1 MFGDAF
7 NMEKIMS
14 ACERILY
21 FLKINFLFV
30 ISNLPVLCF
39 FLFVG
44 INQVRTCLPLF
55 LLCLVPAGPALCALF
70 FSMNRVLRGTDTFAW
85 KDYKKGY
92 VDSWGRKMAVAGIQM
107 MMVWILWTNVEFFA
121 VQIPVLPLT
130 VLFTLLFAFCLLITP
145 NLYLLASRY
154 EMKIKDIFKGA
165 AMLSIT
171 RPVITLGNV
180 AMLAVVLM
188 LVEIQ
193 AGTAVLFVASLY
205 GFVVVFMNR
214 KVMRELE
221 ESK

>member
-7 NMEKIMS
+7 NMEKIMG

-21 FLKINFLFV
+21 FLKVNFLFV

-44 INQVRTCLPLF
+44 ISQVRTCLPLF

-70 FSMNRVLRGTDTFAW
+70 FSMNRVLRGTDTSAW
-85 KDYKKGY
+85 KDYRKGY